1 MSSVNSRVPPFRLM
15 ASDTPSNGEVAAYQ
29 SSTGLFEWVANSGG
43 GGGSGTV
50 TEIIFSA
57 PLTGGTITTDGTVG
71 ITQASGST
79 DGYLSSTDWTTFNN
93 KQDSITAGNL
103 TEATSSILTI
113 TGGTGAVIGSGTTIK
128 VEQASASA
136 SGYLSSTDWSTFNN
150 KQDSITAGNLTEAT
164 SSILTI
170 TGGTGAVIG
179 SGTTIAIQQASATTD
194 GYLSSTDWSTFNSKG
209 SGTVTSVDVT
219 GGTGLT
225 STGGPITTSGAI
237 TVNLDDTAVT
247 PGSYTYS
254 SITVDQQGRIT
265 AASSGTA
272 PAIDGSGAAQ
282 QVTYWVDTDTVT
294 GSSNLTFDGTNLSV
308 GGYVKSGTGIYDTDG
323 TTDLTLQTNG
333 GTNSGTIV
341 IRDGAGQDIEIT
353 PNGSGSIVLD
363 GLKWPQTDGSAN
375 QVLQTDGA
383 GNLSFATVSG
393 GGGSPGGSDTQLQ
406 YNDGGS
412 FGGTSSFT
420 YTDTASSEQY
430 LISATSDQP
439 LLKIVQAGSG
449 ALLQAFDNATDTS
462 ILEVGSGGAVGIG
475 WAAGTALAQKVMVK
489 GTVSAT
495 GLQIIDNSRI
505 VQYTFPTSD
514 GSANQVLQTDGA
526 GALSFATPID
536 GSGAAQ
542 QVTYWSDAD
551 TVTGSSNL
559 TFDGTN
565 LSVGGYVK
573 SGTGIYD
580 TDGLTDLT
588 LQTNGGTN
596 SGTIVIRDGA
606 GQDIEITPNGSG
618 SIVLDGLK
626 WPQADGTAN
635 QVLQTDGAGNLSFAT
650 SGGGGTTYGLDELY
664 TTDQS
669 YFQSSYDQYAI
680 TNMAPYTPSASTSY
694 STAPAT
700 SARFRP
706 FIAPKSGNVTEMG
719 IYINSLQG
727 SAMSGYAAIYDSTD
741 GMPKNLLGYAT
752 FDMNGSTGSIYQT
765 TFSATIS
772 LTAGRKYWYRWSD
785 TMGSYNARTYRCVTN
800 NISSSNPGHNTNYTN
815 QVDDSYV
822 VAIQNFDI
830 SSSTPPTTAGTSNY
844 TSNSGSGVPKLNV
857 VIS

>member
-136 SGYLSSTDWSTFNN
+136 SGYLSSTDWSTFN
-150 KQDSITAGNLTEAT
+150 
-164 SSILTI
+164 
-170 TGGTGAVIG
+170 
-179 SGTTIAIQQASATTD
+179 
-194 GYLSSTDWSTFNSKG
+194 SKG

-237 TVNLDDTAVT
+237 TVNLDDTVVT

-282 QVTYWVDTDTVT
+282 QVTYWLDTDTVT
-294 GSSNLTFDGTNLSV
+294 GSNNLTFDGTNLSV
-308 GGYVKSGTGIYDTDG
+308 GGYVKSGTGIYDTDS

-363 GLKWPQTDGSAN
+363 GLKWPQADGSAN

-430 LISATSDQP
+430 LISATSNQP

-635 QVLQTDGAGNLSFAT
+635 QVLQTDGAGTLSFAT
-650 SGGGGTTYGLDELY
+650 ASGGGGAGIEEIY
-664 TTDQS
+664 TRDQS
-669 YFQSSYDQYAI
+669 WMQASFDQFAV
-680 TNMAPYTPSASTSY
+680 TNMSPY
-694 STAPAT
+694 AT
-700 SARFRP
+700 SAFSSYTNPSATKAEFMP
-706 FIAPKSGNVTEMG
+706 FISPVTANVAEMI
-719 IYINSLQG
+719 IYIQTLEG
-727 SAMSGYAAIYDSTD
+727 SAMSGYAAIYDCSD
-741 GMPKNLLGYAT
+741 GMPKNLQGYAT
-752 FDMNGSTGSIYQT
+752 FDMNASTGEISQT
-765 TFSATIS
+765 TFSSTIS
-772 LTAGRKYWYRWSD
+772 LTAGTKYWYRWSD
-785 TMGSYNARTYRCVTN
+785 TMGSSTARTYKTLQIKVD
-800 NISSSNPGHNTNYTN
+800 SDNPGSNAIYTN
-815 QVDDSYV
+815 QMDDNYV
-822 VAIQNFDI
+822 RGLQNFDT
-830 SSSTPPTTAGTSNY
+830 SATAPPSTAASSNY
-844 TSNSGSGVPKLNV
+844 TGTSVTMPKLNLV
-857 VIS
+857 FS